1 MSEENVKVV
10 RQALD
15 ATSGGDPNAPQAVFD
30 PSIEWDMSGVAGWLE
45 ERVYRGEEVGEFLR
59 AWAGSWRHWHF
70 DFSEVRE
77 AGEDRV
83 FAAIHEVGI
92 GTESDVAVEQDR
104 YLVFTLR
111 GRRVVR
117 VQMFSDKLAALEAA
131 GLSE

>member
-1 MSEENVKVV
+1 MSEENVEIV

-15 ATSGGDPNAPQAVFD
+15 ATSGGDPNAAQTVFD

-45 ERVYRGEEVGEFLR
+45 ERVYRGEEVPDFLR
-59 AWAGSWRHWHF
+59 VWANSWRHWHF
-70 DFSEVRE
+70 SFGEVRE
-77 AGEDRV
+77 AGRDRV

-111 GRRVVR
+111 GGRVAR
-117 VQMFSDKLAALEAA
+117 VQMFSERINALEAA

>member
-1 MSEENVKVV
+1 MSEENVEIV

-45 ERVYRGEEVGEFLR
+45 ERVYRGEEVGDFLR
-59 AWAGSWRHWHF
+59 AWADSWQHWHF
-70 DFSEVRE
+70 SFGEVRE
-77 AGEDRV
+77 AAEDRV
-83 FAAIHEVGI
+83 FAAIHEVGR

-111 GRRVVR
+111 ARRILR
-117 VQMFSDKLAALEAA
+117 VQMFSERLDALEAA